1 MTTLT
6 CNLDTFLSMFAN
18 ESDAIKHILDAH
30 EDERV
35 ETTEYTIPYYAYVGS
50 MFNTPRYQIDRTPQT
65 YSHEVRIT
73 NLDDDDIVVVFPR
86 VCYKS
91 SAFFN
96 KHLINRLCDQ
106 SGEFKEG
113 ELNITEEYELERTA
127 LVLQREITHRRIN
140 KTRIYMIHGDLT
152 PQRFEADCQDIAAM
166 LEENKRASERI
177 NQLIR
182 VTQTFA

>member
-1 MTTLT
+1 MNTIT
-6 CNLDTFLSMFAN
+6 CNLDTFIAMFAT
-18 ESDAIKHILDAH
+18 ESDAINYILDAH
-30 EDERV
+30 EGERV

-50 MFNTPRYQIDRTPQT
+50 MFNASRYQIDRTPQT

-73 NLDDDDIVVVFPR
+73 NLDDDDIVIVFPR

-106 SGEFKEG
+106 SGEFKEA

-127 LVLQREITHRRIN
+127 LVLQREITRRRIN
-140 KTRIYMIHGDLT
+140 KTRIYMIQGDLT
-152 PQRFEADCQDIAAM
+152 PQQFEADCQDIAAM
-166 LEENKRASERI
+166 LEETKRASDRI
-177 NQLIR
+177 NQIIGDLGE
-182 VTQTFA
+182 TK